1 MAYYSVVKGRQ
12 RRFLQQ
18 IYLWHGMFL
27 KNYRI
32 QDYIPKLFLCLKEG
46 YSRNV
51 FMNDLFAGMSVGVI
65 ALPLALAFAIG
76 SGVPPERGLFTAIIA
91 GFLIS
96 FLGGSRVQIGG
107 PTGAFVIIV
116 YTIVQKHGYDGLAV
130 ATILAGLMII
140 LMGIARFGVFLKF
153 IPFPVTTGFTTGIA
167 LVIFISQ
174 IKDFFGL
181 QIDQVPPQ
189 FLEKCTILCL
199 QAYTWNQW
207 AFFIALGTLIFIFV
221 LRKYYPR
228 APGVILAIIFATLIT
243 YVFNLPVE
251 TIYSKFGDIPRVLPT
266 PSFPTFSYELIKN
279 VFPDAITIALLGAIE
294 SLLSAAVA
302 DGMTGHRH
310 RSNCELVAQGMANI
324 GSIIFGGIPAT
335 GAIARTTANIR
346 MGAKTPVAGM
356 IHSVTLLLLMLLL
369 APLAAKIPLCA
380 LSAVLIY
387 VAWNMSELEH
397 FFEILKSQKSEALIL
412 LTTFLLTVLID
423 LSVAVQVGVILA
435 AVVFV
440 KKMTDNTSVEVCR
453 ILIDENNHESDELKD
468 SEILF
473 RKDIPEDVTIFEI
486 NGPFFYSVADLL
498 SETLTTL
505 DRVPRVFI
513 LRMRKVPIV
522 DATGI
527 KALKEFKSKCDK
539 KGIVFLISGAQEK
552 IRHTFK
558 NTNVESA
565 IGKDHMFSD
574 VDSAILFA
582 KKNI

>member
-1 MAYYSVVKGRQ
+1 MG
-12 RRFLQQ
+12 
-18 IYLWHGMFL
+18 I

-46 YSRNV
+46 YNKAIFTS
-51 FMNDLFAGMSVGVI
+51 DLFAGISVGVI

-107 PTGAFVIIV
+107 PTGAFVIVV
-116 YTIVQKHGYDGLAV
+116 YTIIQKHGYDGLAV
-130 ATILAGLMII
+130 ATIMAGFMMV
-140 LMGIARFGVFLKF
+140 LMGIARFGGFLKF

-167 LVIFISQ
+167 LVIFTSQ

-181 QIDQVPPQ
+181 QIDKVPPH
-189 FLEKCTILCL
+189 FLEKCTTLCL
-199 QAYTWNQW
+199 QAYTWNKW
-207 AFFIALGTLIFIFV
+207 AFLVAFGTLTFIFI

-228 APGVILAIIFATLIT
+228 LPGAILAILIATSIS

-251 TIYSKFGDIPRVLPT
+251 TVYSKFGDIPRVLPT
-266 PSFPTFSYELIKN
+266 PTLPVFSYEMIKN

-302 DGMTGHRH
+302 DGMTGNRH
-310 RSNCELVAQGMANI
+310 RSNCELVAQGIANI

-335 GAIARTTANIR
+335 GAIARTTANVR

-356 IHSVTLLLLMLLL
+356 IHAVTLLLLMLLL

-380 LSAVLIY
+380 LSAVLVY
-387 VAWNMSELEH
+387 VAWNMSELGH

-412 LTTFLLTVLID
+412 LTTFFLTVLID

-453 ILIDENNHESDELKD
+453 ILIDENNHETVELKD

-473 RKDIPEDVTIFEI
+473 RNDIPKDVTIFEI
-486 NGPFFYSVADLL
+486 TGPFFYSVADLL
-498 SETLTTL
+498 SETL
-505 DRVPRVFI
+505 DRLEVPPRVFI

-522 DATGI
+522 DTTGI
-527 KALKEFKSKCDK
+527 KALKEFKDKCDK
-539 KGIVFLISGAQEK
+539 KGIVFLISEIQNNV
-552 IRHTFK
+552 RHIFK
-558 NTNVESA
+558 NTSVEST
-565 IGKDHMFSD
+565 IGKEHLFSD
-574 VDSAILFA
+574 IDSAIHFA
-582 KKNI
+582 KENNLRS

>member
-1 MAYYSVVKGRQ
+1 MGSKS
-12 RRFLQQ
+12 
-18 IYLWHGMFL
+18 
-27 KNYRI
+27 YRL

-46 YSRNV
+46 YSKNI
-51 FMNDLFAGMSVGVI
+51 FIDDLFAGLSVGVI

-107 PTGAFVIIV
+107 PTGAFVVIV

-130 ATILAGLMII
+130 ATVMAGFMMI

-153 IPFPVTTGFTTGIA
+153 IPFPVTTGFTSGIA
-167 LVIFISQ
+167 LVIFTSQ

-181 QIDQVPPQ
+181 QIDKVPPH
-189 FLEKCTILCL
+189 FLEKCTTFCL
-199 QAYTWNQW
+199 EAYTWNKW
-207 AFFIALGTLIFIFV
+207 AFLVATGTLILIFA
-221 LRKYYPR
+221 LRRCSPR
-228 APGVILAIIFATLIT
+228 IPGAILAIIIATLIS
-243 YVFNLPVE
+243 YVFNIPVE
-251 TIYSKFGDIPRVLPT
+251 TVYSKFGEIPRVLPT
-266 PSFPTFSYELIKN
+266 PSFPTFSYELIRD

-302 DGMTGHRH
+302 DGMTGNRH
-310 RSNCELVAQGMANI
+310 RSNCELVAQGLANI
-324 GSIIFGGIPAT
+324 GSIVFGGIPAT

-356 IHSVTLLLLMLLL
+356 IHSITLLLLMLLL

-380 LSAVLIY
+380 LSAVLVY
-387 VAWNMSELEH
+387 VAWNMSEIGH
-397 FFEILKSQKSEALIL
+397 FIEILKSQKSEALIL

-453 ILIDENNHESDELKD
+453 ILIDENNHESAELKD

-473 RKDIPEDVTIFEI
+473 RKDIPEDVTVFEI

-498 SETLTTL
+498 SETLMKMEKT
-505 DRVPRVFI
+505 PRVFI
-513 LRMRKVPIV
+513 LRMRKVPII
-522 DATGI
+522 DTTGI
-527 KALKEFKSKCDK
+527 KALKEFKLKCDK
-539 KGIVFLISGAQEK
+539 KGVVFLVSGIQDK
-552 IRHTFK
+552 IKQTFK
-558 NTNVESA
+558 NTSLEST
-565 IGKDHMFSD
+565 IGQDHIFSNI
-574 VDSAILFA
+574 DSALLFA
-582 KKNI
+582 KGNDRLA

>member
-1 MAYYSVVKGRQ
+1 MG
-12 RRFLQQ
+12 
-18 IYLWHGMFL
+18 I

-46 YSRNV
+46 YNKAIFTS
-51 FMNDLFAGMSVGVI
+51 DLFAGISVGVI

-107 PTGAFVIIV
+107 PTGAFVIVV
-116 YTIVQKHGYDGLAV
+116 YTIIQKHGYDGLAV
-130 ATILAGLMII
+130 ATIMAGFMMV
-140 LMGIARFGVFLKF
+140 LMGIARFGGFLKF

-167 LVIFISQ
+167 LVIFTSQ

-181 QIDQVPPQ
+181 QIDKVPPH
-189 FLEKCTILCL
+189 FLEKCTTLCL
-199 QAYTWNQW
+199 QAYTWNKW
-207 AFFIALGTLIFIFV
+207 AFLVAFGTLTFIFI

-228 APGVILAIIFATLIT
+228 LPGAILAILIATSIS

-251 TIYSKFGDIPRVLPT
+251 TVYSKFGDIPRVLPT
-266 PSFPTFSYELIKN
+266 PTLPVFSYEMIKN

-302 DGMTGHRH
+302 DGMTGNRH
-310 RSNCELVAQGMANI
+310 RSNCELVAQGIANI

-335 GAIARTTANIR
+335 GAIARTTANVR

-356 IHSVTLLLLMLLL
+356 IHAVTLLLLMLLL

-380 LSAVLIY
+380 LSAVLVY
-387 VAWNMSELEH
+387 VAWNMSELGH
-397 FFEILKSQKSEALIL
+397 FFEILKSQKSESLIL
-412 LTTFLLTVLID
+412 LTTFFLTVLID

-453 ILIDENNHESDELKD
+453 ILIDENNHETVELKD

-473 RKDIPEDVTIFEI
+473 RNDIPKDVTIFEI
-486 NGPFFYSVADLL
+486 TGPFFYSVADLL
-498 SETLTTL
+498 SETL
-505 DRVPRVFI
+505 DRLEVPPRVFI

-522 DATGI
+522 DTTGI
-527 KALKEFKSKCDK
+527 KALKEFKDKCDK
-539 KGIVFLISGAQEK
+539 KGIVFLISEIQNNV
-552 IRHTFK
+552 RHIFK
-558 NTNVESA
+558 NTSVEST
-565 IGKDHMFSD
+565 IGKEHLFSD
-574 VDSAILFA
+574 IDSAIHFA
-582 KKNI
+582 KENNLRS